1 MIVDVHCHL
10 TDDYFKDKLDKVISN
25 AEKKNVVSIITNG
38 LNFKDNLNVLKLSK
52 KYNLVKA
59 SFGLYPLDAVK
70 LNEKELSL
78 ILEQIKKNKNN
89 IVGIVEIGMD
99 FKYNNEFEKQK
110 EIFSNIIEISEK
122 IKKPLIIHS
131 RGAEK
136 EVLELLETS
145 KNKNFLLHSFTGNF
159 KLVKKIFDNGYFL
172 SVPCNIIRSRHFQ
185 DIVKNF
191 NLNQILTET
200 DSPYLSPY
208 KDKMNEPSFIIET
221 IKKISEIKNLDKEEV
236 EKIIFMNYQK
246 FFLK

>member
-89 IVGIVEIGMD
+89 IVGIGEIGMD

-136 EVLELLETS
+136 EVPLTLE
-145 KNKNFLLHSFTGNF
+145 
-159 KLVKKIFDNGYFL
+159 KLPLIFVVF
-172 SVPCNIIRSRHFQ
+172 
-185 DIVKNF
+185 
-191 NLNQILTET
+191 
-200 DSPYLSPY
+200 
-208 KDKMNEPSFIIET
+208 IET
-221 IKKISEIKNLDKEEV
+221 PGATNFSKSLLLYVNSSFLFTAPAAVTFALQAGCAIPDVVIVLPEEATNNVPLAVAFAMSISIAEEAQGLS
-236 EKIIFMNYQK
+236 E
-246 FFLK
+246 L